1 MKFYTAEKFTIIHT
15 VFSKFQRIDPIQGEA
30 WAIAIGQYNSD
41 GTLRFPEDGEEI
53 CSKHFVNGNH
63 EQYISSPSY
72 APTLSM
78 PENSVTKIDNS
89 MYNYGHLQVVFEDG
103 SIGWYESGW
112 GPMISETAFFAKDV
126 FTSWKYSRAPVNGP
140 PLRPKATLLIIG
152 DRLLDKW
159 AYTHI
164 PMNDSRRCTKSSGS
178 F

>member
-89 MYNYGHLQVVFEDG
+89 MYTFELTKKCIIDDCTNIRG
-103 SIGWYESGW
+103 ENPEIKFYKAKVCKNFVKVIGY
-112 GPMISETAFFAKDV
+112 
-126 FTSWKYSRAPVNGP
+126 
-140 PLRPKATLLIIG
+140 
-152 DRLLDKW
+152 
-159 AYTHI
+159 
-164 PMNDSRRCTKSSGS
+164 
-178 F
+178 